1 MKEICAGY
9 NESGQRLDK
18 LLRKA
23 LPNAND
29 SFIYKMLRK
38 KNITLNDKKA
48 TGSESVK
55 EGDVIRI
62 WFSDE
67 TYGKFAGE
75 TAEGGGVDGGSGYDS
90 AGAVADEGAG
100 WNRAEKNSSQGVR
113 SAASEESCEK
123 RISKKNSDHGVIK
136 NRRSAQERFDL
147 QYAFDDA
154 VIYED
159 RDILVINKPAGLLS
173 QKAAQDDISVVEL
186 LINNLLSRGEITR
199 EQLKTFHP
207 SICNRL
213 DRNTSGVLV
222 CGKSLRGLQDMS
234 ELIRGRS
241 VKKDYLAVACG
252 EVREGQNI
260 KAYLIKDHAGNKVR
274 IVEYPQNT
282 AKLEAKGSK
291 PVNTGKKKIDEYH
304 TGRQDAEFI
313 DTEFRP
319 VYTDG
324 GHSLIMVRIHTGKT
338 HQIRAQMAALGHP
351 LCGDVKYGGAKA
363 ESGRFP
369 RQLLHAYSLALP
381 DGRRFIAPV
390 PEDIKAAVG
399 GYEWGHGRPADF
411 EDLPLKI

>member
-1 MKEICAGY
+1 MREICAGY

-18 LLRKA
+18 LIRKV

-48 TGSESVK
+48 SGSETVQ
-55 EGDVIRI
+55 EGDVVRI

-67 TYGKFAGE
+67 TYAKFAGE
-75 TAEGGGVDGGSGYDS
+75 SADGGGVDGGL
-90 AGAVADEGAG
+90 
-100 WNRAEKNSSQGVR
+100 
-113 SAASEESCEK
+113 
-123 RISKKNSDHGVIK
+123 
-136 NRRSAQERFDL
+136 DL
-147 QYAFDDA
+147 QHAFDKA
-154 VIYED
+154 IIYED
-159 RDILVINKPAGLLS
+159 RDILVINKPAGMLS

-186 LINNLLSRGEITR
+186 LTDNLLSRGEITR

-222 CGKSLRGLQDMS
+222 CGKSLHGLQDMS

-241 VKKDYLAVACG
+241 VRKDYLAVVCG
-252 EVREGQNI
+252 EVRQGQHI
-260 KAYLIKDHAGNKVR
+260 KAYLVKDHAGNKVKILDR
-274 IVEYPQNT
+274 LPNEGKP
-282 AKLEAKGSK
+282 EAGNSESVKAR
-291 PVNTGKKKIDEYH
+291 KKKNDEYRADR
-304 TGRQDAEFI
+304 TDAEFI

-319 VYTDG
+319 VYTNGDV
-324 GHSLIMVRIHTGKT
+324 SLIMVRIHTGKT

-351 LCGDVKYGGAKA
+351 LCGDVKYGKA
-363 ESGRFP
+363 TAGSAELKCEGLHAGEDKGGGRSCRKKADCRTYP
-369 RQLLHAYSLALP
+369 RQLLHACSLALP

-390 PEDIKAAVG
+390 PEDVKAAVG